1 MAVELKEKT
10 RYKTF
15 RAEVRGVDEEQG
27 IVDMLIPVSTE
38 SLDRDGEVIKVE
50 AWQKTL
56 PKFKKRPILLSSH
69 DYRDLRKQI
78 GEFKQMRLTEEGLL
92 GRPHYYINE
101 GNQEADWAFNLAKK
115 GVAAFSVGFIP
126 IAWIDG
132 DGNKEPKRT
141 YQEVEL
147 LEISQVLVPSNQ
159 EAIQGVRAKSANPI
173 ILGLCDEV
181 EKKLITKPEET
192 DDFIRIPVRECDVT
206 ATIDIS
212 KKEGIKA
219 LYCGKEKKV
228 RTYMFDKRDPFNW
241 TMARA
246 KAWVKEHDS
255 GKQID
260 EEGIEMKLE
269 EKAAIPYKRTPLADE
284 GTGWDAAREV
294 REAEVD
300 DLKIMCAIVE
310 GDPENKTS
318 YKLPHHKANGEHPC
332 IWRAVVNCAA
342 ILMGA
347 RGGVDAPPASI
358 AGAKTHIGKHYQDFD
373 KGEPPWEKGISQSEI
388 RDELN
393 YAKSLIVKEGMNEE
407 VAEEAWNTV
416 REIMG
421 IRGSQIPLDICAKVG
436 AVLNQ
441 KNRDRLEQIKSL
453 AQQVLDS
460 AEHEPEKTVEPKLS
474 LEQIEGII
482 NSTITSVIRKAQGKI
497 N

>member
-1 MAVELKEKT
+1 MVVELEEKVLH
-10 RYKTF
+10 KVLDC
-15 RAEVRGVDEEQG
+15 EVKKLGEREYEFTA
-27 IVDMLIPVSTE
+27 STTTQ
-38 SLDRDGEVIKVE
+38 DRDGEVIE
-50 AWQKTL
+50 ASGWDLKN
-56 PKFKKRPILLSSH
+56 FKKNPVITWAH
-69 DYRDLRKQI
+69 DYRALPI
-78 GEFKQMRLTEEGLL
+78 GRAPRIWVSNETLKNTVEFPPEGTYEFADIVERLVDAGYLKTE
-92 GRPHYYINE
+92 
-101 GNQEADWAFNLAKK
+101 
-115 GVAAFSVGFIP
+115 SVGFIP
-126 IAWIDG
+126 KKWEDG
-132 DGNKEPKRT
+132 DGEKAPKRT
-141 YQEVEL
+141 FIKQEL
-147 LEISQVLVPSNQ
+147 LEIAIVPVPSNPD
-159 EAIQGVRAKSANPI
+159 ALRTAVDNGVITTKEFENI
-173 ILGLCDEV
+173 TKV
-181 EKKLITKPEET
+181 EEEETVTKPEET

-241 TMARA
+241 TMAKA

-255 GKQID
+255 GKEVD
-260 EEGIEMKLE
+260 GEGIGVKIE
-269 EKAAIPYKRTPLADE
+269 EKVAIPYKRTPLADK
-284 GTGWDAAREV
+284 GTDWDAAREV

-318 YKLPHHKANGEHPC
+318 YKLPHHKASGEHAC
-332 IWRAVVNCAA
+332 VWRAVAA
-342 ILMGA
+342 AAAALMGA

-388 RDELN
+388 RDELE
-393 YAKSLIVKEGMNEE
+393 YTKSLIVKEGMNEE
-407 VAEEAWNTV
+407 VIEEAWNMV

-421 IRGSQIPLDICAKVG
+421 IRGSHIPLDICEKVG

-441 KNRDRLEQIKSL
+441 KNRDRLEQIKAL

-460 AEHEPEKTVEPKLS
+460 AEHEPEKTQEPELS
-474 LEQIEGII
+474 LEKIEGII
-482 NSTITSVIRKAQGKI
+482 SSTITSVIRKAQGKI